1 MTEHDHKHEHDH
13 HDHGHDHHDH
23 DHPDHEHDHH
33 DHDHH
38 HHEPSGQPQE
48 FSEQDR
54 QRIVSTL
61 EARGA
66 TLPCPRCG
74 KGPFTMLGGYV
85 NLASQPTPFSDVSGY
100 GSVPCALA
108 ACDNCGFVCL
118 HALQAIG
125 EIEGHSH

>member
-1 MTEHDHKHEHDH
+1 MTEHDHEHHHHAHDH
-13 HDHGHDHHDH
+13 HN
-23 DHPDHEHDHH
+23 HEHVHH
-33 DHDHH
+33 AHE
-38 HHEPSGQPQE
+38 HHEHEGPSEQPGE
-48 FSEQDR
+48 FTQQDR

-108 ACDNCGFVCL
+108 ACDNCGFVSL

-125 EIEGHSH
+125 EIASHSH

>member
-1 MTEHDHKHEHDH
+1 MTEHNHSHE
-13 HDHGHDHHDH
+13 
-23 DHPDHEHDHH
+23 
-33 DHDHH
+33 DHH
-38 HHEPSGQPQE
+38 HEHHHHQE
-48 FSEQDR
+48 EFTEQDR
-54 QRIVSTL
+54 QRIVGTL

-74 KGPFTMLGGYV
+74 QGPFTMLGGYV

-118 HALQAIG
+118 HALQALG
-125 EIEGHSH
+125 EVASH